1 MSDKNSSSTAK
12 DAVTKTVL
20 ELLEEDD
27 EFEVIED
34 TSYKMPACRSTTKFL
49 IIVKNCRNL
58 RALTGI
64 TT

>member
-12 DAVTKTVL
+12 DAVMKTVL

-27 EFEVIED
+27 EFEVIKD
-34 TSYKMPACRSTTKFL
+34 TLNKISTCRSEKSLLMTIK
-49 IIVKNCRNL
+49 KSRNL
-58 RALTGI
+58 RVPTGI

>member
-12 DAVTKTVL
+12 DAVMKTVL

-27 EFEVIED
+27 EFEVIKYTLNEI
-34 TSYKMPACRSTTKFL
+34 SACQSKKSLLT
-49 IIVKNCRNL
+49 IIKKSRNL
-58 RALTGI
+58 RVPTGI

>member
-12 DAVTKTVL
+12 DAVMKTVL

-27 EFEVIED
+27 EFEVIKD
-34 TSYKMPACRSTTKFL
+34 TLNKIPTCRSKKSL
-49 IIVKNCRNL
+49 LMVIKKSRNL
-58 RALTGI
+58 RVPTGI